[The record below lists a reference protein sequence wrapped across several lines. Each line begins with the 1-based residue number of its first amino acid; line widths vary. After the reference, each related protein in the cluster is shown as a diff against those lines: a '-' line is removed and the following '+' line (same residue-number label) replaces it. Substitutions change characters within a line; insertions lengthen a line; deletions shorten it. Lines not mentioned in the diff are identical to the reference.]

1 MRFPP
6 ISNRKDVASFSNR
19 IRLLDIAIKQT
30 ALDQTL
36 VAHPKDK
43 FALILVGDLTQ
54 FIDANAG
61 ISRSLLQ
68 AQIALFPNRDF
79 LHRQFT
85 LHAKIARQGEA
96 ATKSGN
102 GLPKTSKHTRSD
114 G

>member
-19 IRLLDIAIKQT
+19 IRLLDKAIKQT

-43 FALILVGDLTQ
+43 FALILVGNLAQ

-61 ISRSLLQ
+61 VCCSFLQ
-68 AQIALFPNRDF
+68 RQVALFPDRN
-79 LHRQFT
+79 L
-85 LHAKIARQGEA
+85 
-96 ATKSGN
+96 SGL
-102 GLPKTSKHTRSD
+102 GPSILLMQDRSVA
-114 G
+114 

>member
-19 IRLLDIAIKQT
+19 IRLLDKAIKQT

-61 ISRSLLQ
+61 ISRSFFQ
-68 AQIALFPNRDF
+68 RQIALFPDRN
-79 LHRQFT
+79 LVPP
-85 LHAKIARQGEA
+85 
-96 ATKSGN
+96 SC
-102 GLPKTSKHTRSD
+102 
-114 G
+114 

>member
-1 MRFPP
+1 MAFH
-6 ISNRKDVASFSNR
+6 ITFSNR
-19 IRLLDIAIKQT
+19 IRLLDELIEQAAFNQ
-30 ALDQTL
+30 AL
-36 VAHPKDK
+36 VAHPEDE
-43 FALILVGDLTQ
+43 FASVFVGDLAQ
-54 FIDANAG
+54 FVDTNSG
-61 ISRSLLQ
+61 VSRSLLQ